1 MTTTERGADPGSDPS
16 SDPASDPGSDPGSK
30 SGPRRDR
37 GAAAWAESAR
47 SLELPLHGPELP
59 EDARRPSGLHYCE
72 LPAAAP
78 AVDRAPVLMLHG
90 WAGSA
95 ADWDDVAP
103 ALAADRRVVA
113 YDHRGHGG
121 SAKFGA
127 RDAYTFDLLTADLA
141 AFADRVTPGP
151 VHLVGHSMGG
161 ITALRHTLAHPE
173 RVRSLVLVSTSPRP
187 SAAPHVRLL
196 FGFLNL
202 LVRRRGMAPLEWY
215 VRHQVKLP
223 EGTPADER
231 ARLERQGRALVGM
244 DPVAFVAFSKAV
256 RRYAPVLDGLGAITC
271 PVTVVNGALDTG
283 LRSGAAQ
290 FASRIAGA
298 RVEVIPGAGHSPQT
312 EAPDAWLAVV
322 REHLAR
328 RA

>member
-1 MTTTERGADPGSDPS
+1 MTGSTADPV
-16 SDPASDPGSDPGSK
+16 
-30 SGPRRDR
+30 
-37 GAAAWAESAR
+37 
-47 SLELPLHGPELP
+47 
-59 EDARRPSGLHYCE
+59 GLHYCE
-72 LPAAAP
+72 LPAVAP
-78 AVDRAPVLMLHG
+78 ADDPAPVLLLHG

-121 SAKFGA
+121 SAKFA
-127 RDAYTFDLLTADLA
+127 TRDAYTFDLLAADLA
-141 AFADRVTPGP
+141 AFAERVTPGP
-151 VHLVGHSMGG
+151 VHLIGHSMGG
-161 ITALRHTLAHPE
+161 LTALRHTLAHPE

-202 LVRRRGMAPLEWY
+202 LVRRRGMAPLEGF
-215 VRHQVKLP
+215 VRRRFKVP
-223 EGTPADER
+223 EDIAAEQR

-256 RRYAPVLDGLGAITC
+256 RKYAPVLDGLDAITC
-271 PVTVVNGALDTG
+271 PVTVVNGALDIG

-298 RVEVIPGAGHSPQT
+298 RVEVVPGAGHSPQT
-312 EAPDAWLAVV
+312 EAPDAWLAAV

-328 RA
+328 AG

>member
-1 MTTTERGADPGSDPS
+1 M
-16 SDPASDPGSDPGSK
+16 
-30 SGPRRDR
+30 
-37 GAAAWAESAR
+37 
-47 SLELPLHGPELP
+47 P